1 MGSISILDVV
11 PKDVPSLDRRIRNVL
26 MCTFVHTCNSELI
39 LVGHDDIRCLMVSET
54 SGSLGSQ
61 GSHDP
66 SEGMIS
72 RCHGYPMV
80 FYGEELG
87 HVCRCPS
94 SCAGVCTREPIALSL
109 YAVWSTVPYLFLG
122 RHY

>member
-72 RCHGYPMV
+72 RVPWIS
-80 FYGEELG
+80 YGVLW
-87 HVCRCPS
+87 RR
-94 SCAGVCTREPIALSL
+94 AGPRM
-109 YAVWSTVPYLFLG
+109 
-122 RHY
+122 

>member
-72 RCHGYPMV
+72 
-80 FYGEELG
+80 
-87 HVCRCPS
+87 
-94 SCAGVCTREPIALSL
+94 
-109 YAVWSTVPYLFLG
+109 STESM
-122 RHY
+122 